1 MFSDEWIRNV
11 YNLTYTDVSCYVHP
25 LYMKDASSVSDTK
38 PLKRHEDEEDEDED
52 DDEKANVR
60 VTKGVS
66 EDMIDL
72 EELGVARCGVH
83 LDDKI

>member
-11 YNLTYTDVSCYVHP
+11 YNLAYTNLKCYVVP

-38 PLKRHEDEEDEDED
+38 PLKRHEEDED
-52 DDEKANVR
+52 DDEQANVII
-60 VTKGVS
+60 TKGVS
-66 EDMIDL
+66 EDMVDL
-72 EELGVARCGVH
+72 EDLGVAKCGVH